1 VCDGP
6 RRDLLGNQVL
16 PAGRKP
22 RTEGWSGDR
31 ASKLSV
37 DRYAKASA
45 CSTRAV
51 REKVQGG
58 AAVHS
63 GGKVGSESPKKAD
76 ATGHGRWLGLNHLS
90 GAADPGLEQRPE
102 VDATRLG
109 VVGQPATETR
119 RQRREVSGHR
129 RGGTAGSGEEP
140 RSRNP
145 GRGSRAKQICK
156 VQRGANRRERAKR
169 CGRNEGE
176 PGSSLNGGLA
186 GLTPR

>member
-1 VCDGP
+1 VMGLVESFRATGWDRQAANLERKGDLETEHRSCRSIDTP
-6 RRDLLGNQVL
+6 RPARAALERCARRSRVEPPFIAVARSTARVRRRKMRRDTG
-16 PAGRKP
+16 AG
-22 RTEGWSGDR
+22 SGLTTW
-31 ASKLSV
+31 AS
-37 DRYAKASA
+37 
-45 CSTRAV
+45 
-51 REKVQGG
+51 
-58 AAVHS
+58 
-63 GGKVGSESPKKAD
+63 
-76 ATGHGRWLGLNHLS
+76 
-90 GAADPGLEQRPE
+90 AADPGLEQRPE

-129 RGGTAGSGEEP
+129 RGGTARSGEEP

-169 CGRNEGE
+169 CGRNAGE
-176 PGSSLNGGLA
+176 PGSSSNRGLA